1 MGILYIISFFIFL
14 IEFLL
19 FRCFY
24 IIPNNNYDVFE
35 TELKQG
41 AKKTKKFAKSHNGS
55 CLKLPLWVYLLSVIC
70 LLIPVLNLI
79 FVLGVIILS
88 IIYFIEEFEN
98 NSYSY
103 TDKIVFVPC
112 NKFMYLIYNIGT
124 FLGKKF

>member
-1 MGILYIISFFIFL
+1 MGISYIISFFIFL

-24 IIPNNNYDVFE
+24 IIPNDNYDIFKI
-35 TELKQG
+35 ELEQG

-55 CLKLPLWVYLLSVIC
+55 YYKLPLWFYLLSIIC
-70 LLIPVLNLI
+70 LLIPLLNII
-79 FVLGVIILS
+79 FVSVLLLLS
-88 IIYFIEEFEN
+88 IMFLIEKFED

-103 TDKIVFVPC
+103 TDKIVFIAC
-112 NKFMYLIYNIGT
+112 NKFTYLFKNIGT

>member
-24 IIPNNNYDVFE
+24 IIPNDNYDVFE

-55 CLKLPLWVYLLSVIC
+55 YYKLPLWFYLLSIIC
-70 LLIPVLNLI
+70 LLIPLLNII
-79 FVLGVIILS
+79 FVSVLLLLS
-88 IIYFIEEFEN
+88 IMFFIEKFDDN
-98 NSYSY
+98 LYSY
-103 TDKIVFVPC
+103 TDKIVFVGC
-112 NKFMYLIYNIGT
+112 NKFMYLFKNIGI

>member
-1 MGILYIISFFIFL
+1 MGISYIISFFIFL

-19 FRCFY
+19 FKCFY
-24 IIPNNNYDVFE
+24 IIPNDNYDIFE
-35 TELKQG
+35 IELKQG

-55 CLKLPLWVYLLSVIC
+55 CYKLPLWFYLLSIIC
-70 LLIPVLNLI
+70 LLIPLLNII
-79 FVLGVIILS
+79 FVFVLLLLS
-88 IIYFIEEFEN
+88 IMFLIEKFDD

-103 TDKIVFVPC
+103 TDKIVFVSC

>member
-1 MGILYIISFFIFL
+1 MGISYIISFFIFL

-24 IIPNNNYDVFE
+24 IIPNDNYDVFE

-55 CLKLPLWVYLLSVIC
+55 YYKLPLWFYLLSIIC
-70 LLIPVLNLI
+70 LLIPILNII
-79 FVLGVIILS
+79 FVSVLLLLS
-88 IIYFIEEFEN
+88 IMFLIEKFGDN
-98 NSYSY
+98 AYY
-103 TDKIVFVPC
+103 HTDKIVFVSY
-112 NKFMYLIYNIGT
+112 NKFTYLFQKIGI

>member
-24 IIPNNNYDVFE
+24 IIPNDNYDVFE

-55 CLKLPLWVYLLSVIC
+55 YYKLPLWFYLLSIIC
-70 LLIPVLNLI
+70 LLIPLLNII
-79 FVLGVIILS
+79 FVLVLLLLS
-88 IIYFIEEFEN
+88 IMFLIEKFDG
-98 NSYSY
+98 NSYPY
-103 TDKIVFVPC
+103 TDKIVFISY
-112 NKFMYLIYNIGT
+112 NKFTYLFQKIGI
-124 FLGKKF
+124 FLGKRF